1 MNVGLPLKKDDQIY
15 TYRDYSLWPDD
26 ERWEL
31 IDGVAWNMSPAP
43 ATKHQ
48 RISRILTT
56 KIDTFL
62 KNGTCE
68 VFAAPFD
75 VTFPDFAGQEE
86 SDIRTV
92 VQPDLSVICNPE
104 KLTDKG
110 CTGAPDLVIEILSP
124 YTSKKD
130 LNEKFRL
137 YEREGVS
144 EYWIVDH
151 ESRYVQVFVLGE
163 NGKYDEGRV
172 IPPVMLKNDRS
183 DRLVESIVLN
193 GFSIYIDDLF
203 E

>member
-1 MNVGLPLKKDDQIY
+1 MGIPKIKNDQIY
-15 TYRDYSLWPDD
+15 TYGDYATWPDD

-43 ATKHQ
+43 ATRHQ
-48 RISRILTT
+48 RISRKLSTE
-56 KIDTFL
+56 IDTFL
-62 KNGTCE
+62 KDKTCE

-92 VQPDLSVICNPE
+92 VQPDLSVICDPD
-104 KLTDKG
+104 KLTEKG

-137 YEREGVS
+137 YEREGVR
-144 EYWIVDH
+144 EYWIIDH
-151 ESRYVQVFVLGE
+151 ESRYVQVFLLNDKGT
-163 NGKYDEGRV
+163 YDEGTI
-172 IPPVMLKNDRS
+172 IPPAFLKNDES
-183 DRLVESIVLN
+183 DKIVNSFVLREFSVNLN
-193 GFSIYIDDLF
+193 DLF
-203 E
+203 IE